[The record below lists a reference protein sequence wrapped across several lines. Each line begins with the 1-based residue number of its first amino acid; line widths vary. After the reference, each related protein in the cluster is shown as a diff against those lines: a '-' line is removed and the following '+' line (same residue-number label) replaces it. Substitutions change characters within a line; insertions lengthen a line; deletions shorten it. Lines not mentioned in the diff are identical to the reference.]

1 MSTNTRKNMTIAD
14 GAKFIDK
21 KLGKNIGTIKKTIT
35 SISSWEH
42 EPSDIAAV
50 LANDTTLLE
59 NIFNKQNEDDELDD
73 KIKDILREA
82 KRNKKAEIKNDTY
95 RSIIKEIKHLKQ
107 TDIDGIVEKMI
118 KNRISELMTE
128 KDGKTP
134 IHKYCGG
141 YRRDMDIILNE
152 YKKSLREV
160 LAEKIGDSKAYENFV
175 KAPSGNTPGKTTG
188 GTDPEE
194 PPEEPPREVIK
205 GEVSVIKNKVIE
217 TLKNDSEMK
226 KQILL
231 SLIDNPAFKTAMI
244 KIVTKAINIESKDKA
259 LNPSG
264 SVNDLISAN
273 LSTNATI
280 MASID
285 SSIRRM
291 ICDTDIKQTIKEYTI
306 GKIDKLLTNDT
317 YIEGRISDAL
327 ALTKWYKYKNK
338 PNEGEKQKGGTRAR
352 TRFGNRKNKSR
363 GSTRRKSSSPLSIK
377 ESLKKLVD
385 VKVQKFTIIENE
397 KNEKNIKK
405 NTVIDINSTDEDLK
419 NRGEELYDKEESEL
433 MYKAIS
439 DYHSKPKKALNQ

>member
-21 KLGKNIGTIKKTIT
+21 KLGKNIGTIKKKIT

-50 LANDTTLLE
+50 LADDTTLLE

-152 YKKSLREV
+152 YKKSLRTV
-160 LAEKIGDSKAYENFV
+160 LAEKIGYSPAYTKFV
-175 KAPSGNTPGKTTG
+175 EKLSGNTPGKTTG

-194 PPEEPPREVIK
+194 PPEEPPKVIEGK
-205 GEVSVIKNKVIE
+205 VSVIENKFIE

-244 KIVTKAINIESKDKA
+244 KIVKGTINIVSADKA

-285 SSIRRM
+285 SSIRRT

-306 GKIDKLLTNDT
+306 AKIDELLANKT

-338 PNEGEKQKGGTRAR
+338 PNEGEKQKGGTRFR
-352 TRFGNRKNKSR
+352 PNRKKKK
-363 GSTRRKSSSPLSIK
+363 GYTRRKSSSPLSIK
-377 ESLKKLVD
+377 ESLEKLVD
-385 VKVQKFTIIENE
+385 VKVEKFTTIENE
-397 KNEKNIKK
+397 KNKKNIKK
-405 NTVIDINSTDEDLK
+405 NTEIDINSTDEELIK
-419 NRGEELYDKEESEL
+419 RGEELYDKEESEL

-439 DYHSKPKKALNQ
+439 DYDSKSKKALNQ

>member
-21 KLGKNIGTIKKTIT
+21 KLGKNIGTIKKKFT
-35 SISSWEH
+35 SFSSWEH
-42 EPSDIAAV
+42 EPSAIAEV

-95 RSIIKEIKHLKQ
+95 RSIIKEIKHLNK

-134 IHKYCGG
+134 IHKYCDG

-152 YKKSLREV
+152 YKKSLRQV
-160 LAEKIGDSKAYENFV
+160 LAEKIGDSKAYKNFV
-175 KAPSGNTPGKTTG
+175 EKLNLSENTTG
-188 GTDPEE
+188 GADPPVIEGE
-194 PPEEPPREVIK
+194 REVIEGK
-205 GEVSVIKNKVIE
+205 ASVIENECIE
-217 TLKNDSEMK
+217 KLKNDSEMK

-291 ICDTDIKQTIKEYTI
+291 ICDTNIKETIKDYTI
-306 GKIDKLLTNDT
+306 GKIDELLKNEI
-317 YIEGRISDAL
+317 YIEGRISDAI
-327 ALTKWYKYKNK
+327 ALTKWYEYKN
-338 PNEGEKQKGGTRAR
+338 KQKGGARFR

-363 GSTRRKSSSPLSIK
+363 GYTRRTSSSPPSIK

-385 VKVQKFTIIENE
+385 VKVEKFTTIENE
-397 KNEKNIKK
+397 KNKKNIKK
-405 NTVIDINSTDEDLK
+405 NTEIDINSTDEDLK

-433 MYKAIS
+433 MYKAII
-439 DYHSKPKKALNQ
+439 DYHSKPKKH